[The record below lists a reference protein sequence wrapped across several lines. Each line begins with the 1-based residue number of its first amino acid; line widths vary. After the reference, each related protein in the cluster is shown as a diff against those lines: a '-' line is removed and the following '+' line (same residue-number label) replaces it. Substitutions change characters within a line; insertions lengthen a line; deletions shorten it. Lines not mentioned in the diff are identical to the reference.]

1 MENTKCVFI
10 LEYFPLLPYWVW
22 QRRNSYLSEIR
33 PMSAKSK
40 GKRNKS
46 AKKNMLRNSN
56 TIRSKAIRNEVFTDH
71 ESLYRANIQLRAAYG
86 RLNQEYL
93 KYVGFLNTVKDQVHP
108 DFKNKIPG
116 MHEIS
121 HLGSDSITANSLR
134 NSSTFERSK
143 KLSTEQGIQ
152 TDPMV
157 VETPEKPKKPVQV
170 VRPPIV
176 IDLVLEQPQRPNYQ
190 IDE

>member
-1 MENTKCVFI
+1 
-10 LEYFPLLPYWVW
+10 
-22 QRRNSYLSEIR
+22 
-33 PMSAKSK
+33 MSAKSK